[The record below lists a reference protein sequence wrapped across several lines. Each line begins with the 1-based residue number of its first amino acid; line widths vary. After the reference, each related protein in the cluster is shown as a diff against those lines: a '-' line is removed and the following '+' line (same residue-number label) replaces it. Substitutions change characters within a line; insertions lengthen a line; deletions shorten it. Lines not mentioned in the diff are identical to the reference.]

1 VDQYESLVMSRR
13 GWQAALVWSAILVP
27 LALGVSCAANDET
40 DDLFLKSSSPSAGGF
55 DPNSLGDAGNGGGE
69 RNGSSGAGGTK
80 TPPKASG
87 GRVSASGG
95 NAAGGSDSTGG
106 RASVS
111 GGRASG
117 GKGGGQVGGR
127 PAMGGAPSGGK
138 PAAGGSSGGTSS
150 GGSPATGGGA
160 GESSEDCDDGDAC
173 TVDESAESGCVHEPK
188 VCPEPAVCEVATC
201 EPETGD
207 CVPAAA
213 PDEVACDDGDACT
226 SDDVC
231 RDGQCVGSNEL
242 NASDETSR
250 PIPDGT
256 EGCDG
261 TDAVLV
267 NYAMTGPGEVSEVE
281 VTVALSHVSITDLR
295 LALLQVETETFVI
308 LMQEELQQGAAL
320 DGEYVFADGEAS
332 FAEAVSEDAVVPPG
346 RYAPR
351 SSFHD
356 AFGGLPIEGT
366 WRVVVL
372 DQCIGETGVLH
383 SSAVHFHQA
392 CAED

>member
-1 VDQYESLVMSRR
+1 MSRR

-40 DDLFLKSSSPSAGGF
+40 DDLFLKSSSPSGGGF

-69 RNGSSGAGGTK
+69 RNGSSGAGGAK

-95 NAAGGSDSTGG
+95 NAAGGSDSIGG

-117 GKGGGQVGGR
+117 GKGGQAGGR

-231 RDGQCVGSNEL
+231 RDGQCVGSDEL

-256 EGCDG
+256 DGCDG

-267 NYAMTGPGEVSEVE
+267 DYAMTGPGEVSEVE
-281 VTVALSHVSITDLR
+281 VTVAISHVSITDLR

-308 LMQEELQQGAAL
+308 LVQEELQQGAAL

>member
-1 VDQYESLVMSRR
+1 MSRR

-40 DDLFLKSSSPSAGGF
+40 DDLFLKSGSPSAGGF
-55 DPNSLGDAGNGGGE
+55 DPNSLGDAGNGGG
-69 RNGSSGAGGTK
+69 GSSGAGGAK
-80 TPPKASG
+80 APPKASG
-87 GRVSASGG
+87 GRVNASGG
-95 NAAGGSDSTGG
+95 NAAGGSDPTGG
-106 RASVS
+106 RASAG

-117 GKGGGQVGGR
+117 GRGGGQVGGR
-127 PAMGGAPSGGK
+127 PTVGGATNGGK
-138 PAAGGSSGGTSS
+138 AGAGGSGGGTSS

-160 GESSEDCDDGDAC
+160 GEPSDCDDGDAC

-188 VCPEPAVCEVATC
+188 VCSEAAVCQVATC

-207 CVPAAA
+207 CVPTAA
-213 PDEVACDDGDACT
+213 PDEVACDDENACT

-231 RDGQCVGSNEL
+231 RDGQCVGSDEL
-242 NASDETSR
+242 NAGDETSR
-250 PIPDGT
+250 SIPDGT
-256 EGCDG
+256 EACDG

-267 NYAMTGPGEVSEVE
+267 EYAMTGPGEVSEVE
-281 VTVALSHVSITDLR
+281 VTVAISHVSITDLR
-295 LALLQVETETFVI
+295 LGLQHVETGMFVI
-308 LMQEELQQGAAL
+308 LVQEELQQGAAL

-346 RYAPR
+346 RYAPL

-366 WRVVVL
+366 WRIVVL
-372 DQCIGETGVLH
+372 DQCLEHTGVLH
-383 SSAVHFHQA
+383 SSAVHFHRA

>member
-55 DPNSLGDAGNGGGE
+55 DPNGLGDAGDGGGG
-69 RNGSSGAGGTK
+69 NGGSSGAGGAK
-80 TPPKASG
+80 APPKASG

-95 NAAGGSDSTGG
+95 NAGGSDPTGG

-117 GKGGGQVGGR
+117 GRGGGQVGGR
-127 PAMGGAPSGGK
+127 AAMGGATNGGK
-138 PAAGGSSGGTSS
+138 AAAGGTSS

-160 GESSEDCDDGDAC
+160 GEPPDDCDDDDAC

-188 VCPEPAVCEVATC
+188 VCPKPAVCQVATC

-213 PDEVACDDGDACT
+213 PDEVACDDGNACT

-231 RDGQCVGSNEL
+231 RDGQCVGSDEL
-242 NASDETSR
+242 NAGDETAR

-256 EGCDG
+256 DGCDG
-261 TDAVLV
+261 TDAVV
-267 NYAMTGPGEVSEVE
+267 VDYAMTGPGEVSEVE
-281 VTVALSHVSITDLR
+281 VTVAISHVSITDLR
-295 LALLQVETETFVI
+295 LGLQHVETGTFVI
-308 LMQEELQQGAAL
+308 LVQEELQQGAAL

-346 RYAPR
+346 RYAPL

-356 AFGGLPIEGT
+356 TFGGSPIEGT
-366 WRVVVL
+366 WRIVVL
-372 DQCIGETGVLH
+372 DQCIDHTGVLH
-383 SSAVHFHQA
+383 SSAVHFHRA